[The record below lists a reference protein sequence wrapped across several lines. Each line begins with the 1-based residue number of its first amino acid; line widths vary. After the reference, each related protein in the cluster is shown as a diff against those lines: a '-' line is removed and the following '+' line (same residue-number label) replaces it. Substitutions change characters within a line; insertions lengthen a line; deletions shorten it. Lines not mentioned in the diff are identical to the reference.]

1 MTTHFHLVG
10 RLPKR
15 FADGNENDD
24 FHPTTT
30 WLLELFFDLK
40 GYPVKNP
47 TLACIT
53 FLSNNPVI

>member
-24 FHPTTT
+24 LHPTTT
-30 WLLELFFDLK
+30 FRAVLWFK
-40 GYPVKNP
+40 R
-47 TLACIT
+47 
-53 FLSNNPVI
+53 LSCKKSYVSLY